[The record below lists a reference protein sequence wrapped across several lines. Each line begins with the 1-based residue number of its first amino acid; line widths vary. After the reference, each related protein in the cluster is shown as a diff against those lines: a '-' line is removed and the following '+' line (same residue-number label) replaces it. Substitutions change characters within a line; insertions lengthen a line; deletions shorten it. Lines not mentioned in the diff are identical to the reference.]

1 MEKIKESIVEG
12 LDNLIKGE
20 LLADKM
26 ISVEFLIPC
35 NTTTLKKVAKK
46 NSSLKPRIKP
56 PKSNLIL
63 KLSQAFCTVKSTLIN
78 YLLKYFGVEFHD
90 GLHFSTQVTFVEIKR
105 CFVALCHKRTLL
117 RCYGYH

>member
-26 ISVEFLIPC
+26 ISVEFLRPC
-35 NTTTLKKVAKK
+35 NTAILKKVAKK

-56 PKSNLIL
+56 SKSNFIL
-63 KLSQAFCTVKSTLIN
+63 KLSQAFCTVKSTFIN
-78 YLLKYFGVEFHD
+78 YLLRYFGVEV
-90 GLHFSTQVTFVEIKR
+90 S
-105 CFVALCHKRTLL
+105 
-117 RCYGYH
+117 